1 MPARSRTILLGLA
14 LALADL
20 AGAADLPAPASNP
33 DTKPEGGPAVGPK
46 RRPAP
51 RAPRRGT
58 KGKGGASVARPL
70 AARWMGQDG
79 QDWGGGP
86 SAEERGNDVQ
96 DIRIALSGLPA
107 RREVV
112 HAVIK
117 GHGADAWEFNGPYTP
132 WTATLRRPPG
142 STAADLFL
150 EPTRVE
156 TGRSFTLQL
165 RYDDGTT
172 AELHFQGRTADPNL
186 RMPGA
191 ALQVRWGGQDRQDWT
206 GPGIAVGPDG
216 LQDVRLDLTKLS
228 PKAEVR
234 SITLDGPAGAA
245 WQFGLNPKGHA
256 NAEFDRRKDDPSRGD
271 FYFQPTADIA
281 GKTLRM
287 TVEYAN
293 GKIDR
298 ASVLG
303 GRSNPELAM
312 PSRPLPK
319 FVTQAISGRWLGQGG
334 GGGRDSKR
342 GDVHVSLAGLP
353 AERTVV
359 AASLSDSA
367 WGHWAYQAEGR
378 PKSEAL
384 AAALP
389 LDFRRAKDRTR
400 ADLFFAPDRDES
412 KATMVLCL
420 TFKDGSMAI
429 VDFPGGPC
437 DPGLKVAGIA
447 PMSAVAKPGDDLQA
461 LANRSG
467 TVRLAKGTY
476 RLARPLVL
484 DHSITLTGEPG
495 TTLMFSQTK
504 TEPPWTAAIK
514 IHRSHT
520 TLQGFKIRFA
530 GPIRWKE
537 DVSYG
542 PAVVGATDNLDRNP
556 QDPKVGLLLTGLDI
570 EAPPAADPG
579 RWSEDPRLIRMAN
592 ATSGRIVGNVL
603 KGGTIEVLS
612 GPWEI
617 ANNDY
622 RGTVLGMFSHS
633 FIATHYTHDVTVR
646 GNRAEPVGP
655 SGKTWRFLVMTGSGV
670 GDRIEDNTSEAIGI
684 RDDDTIPPTNEPEI
698 FLTEAYSLHFE
709 GKPESVSPDRRVVR
723 IVRPLGEPA
732 RTGAV
737 VSILTG
743 PDAGQWRRVAQA
755 IDRETYLLDAPLPVG
770 AGVIS
775 ISKGFVDE
783 IFARNTIVARA
794 ARGAQALVLVGNH
807 FGTIVRDNRIVG
819 AGEAFRITAM
829 PTERPMIWG
838 WSHAPFLGGVIEG
851 NTIEDSERGGL
862 LGVEH
867 GTGIKTNSGR
877 VYMAV
882 TLRNNTVRWSEGFLA
897 RLQRGGATGPPPGI
911 TIGYLPTLDLGELVV
926 QEQGNRVEAPSKTKA
941 KSASALRVLGA
952 QINGKRTP
960 ESPRRPASRTSP
972 IGRGGSSTTP
982 AR

>member
-1 MPARSRTILLGLA
+1 
-14 LALADL
+14 
-20 AGAADLPAPASNP
+20 
-33 DTKPEGGPAVGPK
+33 
-46 RRPAP
+46 
-51 RAPRRGT
+51 
-58 KGKGGASVARPL
+58 
-70 AARWMGQDG
+70 
-79 QDWGGGP
+79 
-86 SAEERGNDVQ
+86 
-96 DIRIALSGLPA
+96 
-107 RREVV
+107 
-112 HAVIK
+112 
-117 GHGADAWEFNGPYTP
+117 
-132 WTATLRRPPG
+132 
-142 STAADLFL
+142 
-150 EPTRVE
+150 
-156 TGRSFTLQL
+156 
-165 RYDDGTT
+165 
-172 AELHFQGRTADPNL
+172 
-186 RMPGA
+186 
-191 ALQVRWGGQDRQDWT
+191 
-206 GPGIAVGPDG
+206 
-216 LQDVRLDLTKLS
+216 
-228 PKAEVR
+228 
-234 SITLDGPAGAA
+234 
-245 WQFGLNPKGHA
+245 
-256 NAEFDRRKDDPSRGD
+256 
-271 FYFQPTADIA
+271 
-281 GKTLRM
+281 
-287 TVEYAN
+287 
-293 GKIDR
+293 
-298 ASVLG
+298 
-303 GRSNPELAM
+303 M

-319 FVTQAISGRWLGQGG
+319 FVTHAISGRWLGQD
-334 GGGRDSKR
+334 GGRDSKR

-367 WGHWAYQAEGR
+367 WGHWAHQAEGR
-378 PKSEAL
+378 PKSEAF

-420 TFKDGSMAI
+420 TFKDGAMAI

-447 PMSAVAKPGDDLQA
+447 PTSAVAKPGDDLQA

-484 DHSITLTGEPG
+484 EQPVTLIGEPG
-495 TTLMFSQTK
+495 ATLMFSQGQA
-504 TEPPWTAAIK
+504 EPPWTAAIK

-520 TLQGFKIRFA
+520 TLQGFAIRFA

-542 PAVVGATDNLDRNP
+542 PAVIGATDNLDKNP
-556 QDPKVGLLLTGLDI
+556 QDPKVGLAHDRPRHRGPPVRRP
-570 EAPPAADPG
+570 EQMERGSAPDPDGQCDERADRRQCLEGGDDRGALGPVGDRGQRIPG
-579 RWSEDPRLIRMAN
+579 HRRRQVLARVHHDALHPRRHL
-592 ATSGRIVGNVL
+592 
-603 KGGTIEVLS
+603 
-612 GPWEI
+612 
-617 ANNDY
+617 
-622 RGTVLGMFSHS
+622 
-633 FIATHYTHDVTVR
+633 R
-646 GNRAEPVGP
+646 GNRAKPVGP

-684 RDDDTIPPTNEPEI
+684 RDDDTIPPNNEPEI

-755 IDRETYLLDAPLPVG
+755 IDRDTYVLDAPLPAG

-775 ISKGFVDE
+775 ISRGFVDE
-783 IFARNTIVARA
+783 TFARNTIVARE

-807 FGTIVRDNRIVG
+807 FGTVVRDNRIVG

-867 GTGIKTNSGR
+867 GKGIKTNTGR

-882 TLRNNTVRWSEGFLA
+882 TLRNNTVRWSEGFLT
-897 RLQRGGATGPPPGI
+897 RLQRGGAKGPPPGI
-911 TIGYLPTLDLGELVV
+911 TIGYLPTLDPGELVV
-926 QEQGNRVEAPSKTKA
+926 QEQGNRVEMPPKAKA
-941 KSASALRVLGA
+941 KSAPALRILGA

-960 ESPRRPASRTSP
+960 ELPRRPTRGRPRSDAAGRHDPGPLNSGEGSSKPYWPLVGASRPPYTLRSP
-972 IGRGGSSTTP
+972 GQFARVLLGGCGRAAMRRPAILALVFALGIASASAADEPFFSSEAIFPAESSTTTRRAWSRCP
-982 AR
+982 AATCSRPGITARGNARRTTW

>member
-1 MPARSRTILLGLA
+1 M
-14 LALADL
+14 
-20 AGAADLPAPASNP
+20 
-33 DTKPEGGPAVGPK
+33 
-46 RRPAP
+46 
-51 RAPRRGT
+51 
-58 KGKGGASVARPL
+58 
-70 AARWMGQDG
+70 
-79 QDWGGGP
+79 
-86 SAEERGNDVQ
+86 
-96 DIRIALSGLPA
+96 
-107 RREVV
+107 
-112 HAVIK
+112 
-117 GHGADAWEFNGPYTP
+117 
-132 WTATLRRPPG
+132 
-142 STAADLFL
+142 
-150 EPTRVE
+150 
-156 TGRSFTLQL
+156 
-165 RYDDGTT
+165 
-172 AELHFQGRTADPNL
+172 
-186 RMPGA
+186 
-191 ALQVRWGGQDRQDWT
+191 
-206 GPGIAVGPDG
+206 
-216 LQDVRLDLTKLS
+216 
-228 PKAEVR
+228 
-234 SITLDGPAGAA
+234 
-245 WQFGLNPKGHA
+245 
-256 NAEFDRRKDDPSRGD
+256 
-271 FYFQPTADIA
+271 
-281 GKTLRM
+281 
-287 TVEYAN
+287 
-293 GKIDR
+293 
-298 ASVLG
+298 
-303 GRSNPELAM
+303 
-312 PSRPLPK
+312 
-319 FVTQAISGRWLGQGG
+319 
-334 GGGRDSKR
+334 
-342 GDVHVSLAGLP
+342 HVSLAGLP

-378 PKSEAL
+378 PKSEAF
-384 AAALP
+384 ASALP

-420 TFKDGSMAI
+420 TFKDGAMAI

-447 PMSAVAKPGDDLQA
+447 PTSAVAKPGDDLQA

-467 TVRLAKGTY
+467 TVRLAKGTH

-484 DHSITLTGEPG
+484 EQPVTLIGEPG
-495 TTLMFSQTK
+495 ATLMFSQGQA
-504 TEPPWTAAIK
+504 EPPWTAAIK

-520 TLQGFKIRFA
+520 TLQGFAIRFA

-542 PAVVGATDNLDRNP
+542 PAVIGATDNLDKNP
-556 QDPKVGLLLTGLDI
+556 QDPKVGLVLTGLDI
-570 EAPPAADPG
+570 EAPPSADPSK
-579 RWSEDPRLIRMAN
+579 WSEDPRLIRMAN

-603 KGGTIEVLS
+603 KGGLIEVLS

-617 ANNDY
+617 ANNEY
-622 RGTVLGMFSHS
+622 RGTVAGKFSHG
-633 FIATHYTHDVTVR
+633 FITTHYTHDVTVR
-646 GNRAEPVGP
+646 GNRAKPVGP

-684 RDDDTIPPTNEPEI
+684 RDDDTIPPNNEPEI

-755 IDRETYLLDAPLPVG
+755 IDRDTYVLDAPLP
-770 AGVIS
+770 AEAEAIS
-775 ISKGFVDE
+775 ISRGFVDE
-783 IFARNTIVARA
+783 IFARNTIVARE

-819 AGEAFRITAM
+819 AGEAFRMTAM

-867 GTGIKTNSGR
+867 GKGIKTNSGR

-882 TLRNNTVRWSEGFLA
+882 TLRNNTVRWSEEFLT
-897 RLQRGGATGPPPGI
+897 RLQRGGAKGPPPGI
-911 TIGYLPTLDLGELVV
+911 TIGYLPTLDPGELVV
-926 QEQGNRVEAPSKTKA
+926 QEQGNRVEMPPKA
-941 KSASALRVLGA
+941 KARSASALRILGA

-960 ESPRRPASRTSP
+960 ESPRRPTSRTSP
-972 IGRGGSSTTP
+972 IGRRGSTATP

>member
-1 MPARSRTILLGLA
+1 M
-14 LALADL
+14 
-20 AGAADLPAPASNP
+20 
-33 DTKPEGGPAVGPK
+33 
-46 RRPAP
+46 
-51 RAPRRGT
+51 
-58 KGKGGASVARPL
+58 
-70 AARWMGQDG
+70 
-79 QDWGGGP
+79 
-86 SAEERGNDVQ
+86 
-96 DIRIALSGLPA
+96 
-107 RREVV
+107 
-112 HAVIK
+112 
-117 GHGADAWEFNGPYTP
+117 
-132 WTATLRRPPG
+132 
-142 STAADLFL
+142 
-150 EPTRVE
+150 
-156 TGRSFTLQL
+156 
-165 RYDDGTT
+165 
-172 AELHFQGRTADPNL
+172 
-186 RMPGA
+186 
-191 ALQVRWGGQDRQDWT
+191 
-206 GPGIAVGPDG
+206 
-216 LQDVRLDLTKLS
+216 
-228 PKAEVR
+228 
-234 SITLDGPAGAA
+234 
-245 WQFGLNPKGHA
+245 
-256 NAEFDRRKDDPSRGD
+256 
-271 FYFQPTADIA
+271 
-281 GKTLRM
+281 
-287 TVEYAN
+287 
-293 GKIDR
+293 
-298 ASVLG
+298 
-303 GRSNPELAM
+303 
-312 PSRPLPK
+312 
-319 FVTQAISGRWLGQGG
+319 
-334 GGGRDSKR
+334 
-342 GDVHVSLAGLP
+342 HVSLAGLP

-378 PKSEAL
+378 PKSEAFDS
-384 AAALP
+384 ALP

-420 TFKDGSMAI
+420 TFKDGAMAV

-447 PMSAVAKPGDDLQA
+447 PTSAVAKPGDDLQA

-484 DHSITLTGEPG
+484 EHPVTLIGEPG
-495 TTLMFSQTK
+495 TTLLFSQGQA
-504 TEPPWTAAIK
+504 EPPWTAAIK

-520 TLQGFKIRFA
+520 TLQGFAIRFA

-542 PAVVGATDNLDRNP
+542 PAVIGATDNLDKNP

-570 EAPPAADPG
+570 EAPPSADPSK
-579 RWSEDPRLIRMAN
+579 WSEDPRLIRMAN

-603 KGGTIEVLS
+603 KGGLIEVLS

-617 ANNDY
+617 ADNEY
-622 RGTVLGMFSHS
+622 RGTVPGKFSHG

-646 GNRAEPVGP
+646 GNRAKPVGP

-684 RDDDTIPPTNEPEI
+684 RDDDTIPPNNEPEI

-755 IDRETYLLDAPLPVG
+755 IDRDTYVLDAPLPAE

-775 ISKGFVDE
+775 ISRGFVDE
-783 IFARNTIVARA
+783 TFARNTIVARE

-882 TLRNNTVRWSEGFLA
+882 TLRNNTVRWSEGFLT
-897 RLQRGGATGPPPGI
+897 RLQRGGAKGPPPGI
-911 TIGYLPTLDLGELVV
+911 TIGYLPTLDPGELVV
-926 QEQGNRVEAPSKTKA
+926 QEQGNRVEMPPKA
-941 KSASALRVLGA
+941 KARSASALRILGA

-960 ESPRRPASRTSP
+960 ESPRRPTSRTSP
-972 IGRGGSSTTP
+972 IGRGGSTTTP